1 MHKLLSHPTKQLCPE
16 RQHTVLLG
24 RCTQQSGNTGHR
36 ALILQIGF
44 QTDNK
49 PETRTRQMHA
59 DPPRHPRNHQ
69 SDPIISSRIEPG
81 RHTDRLIRTVG
92 GNEAPLAVRPLNQM
106 AATTNPIA
114 GKTYSFEINTLISV
128 ALNYSDL
135 VNLGYKR
142 PELGLCDYCY

>member
-1 MHKLLSHPTKQLCPE
+1 
-16 RQHTVLLG
+16 
-24 RCTQQSGNTGHR
+24 
-36 ALILQIGF
+36 
-44 QTDNK
+44 
-49 PETRTRQMHA
+49 
-59 DPPRHPRNHQ
+59 
-69 SDPIISSRIEPG
+69 
-81 RHTDRLIRTVG
+81 
-92 GNEAPLAVRPLNQM
+92 M